1 MYVRINIIYIYSY
14 ICVYIYIWGVFIQL
28 PTRTHIQEGTTFY
41 LGSASAGSVKE
52 QALGKGIIAGNV
64 TIRQYVWERNMDDM
78 STPD

>member
-1 MYVRINIIYIYSY
+1 MYIYIIYIY
-14 ICVYIYIWGVFIQL
+14 IYTGIYGVVFIQL
-28 PTRTHIQEGTTFY
+28 PTRTRIQEGTTFY

>member
-1 MYVRINIIYIYSY
+1 MHIYSYMYVRVFIIYIY
-14 ICVYIYIWGVFIQL
+14 IYIVVFIQL
-28 PTRTHIQEGTTFY
+28 PTRTRIQEGTTFY